1 VFKKM
6 RVFGLLLAWPLVL
19 SVAGCDC
26 DEGRGPDAGIPTDGP
41 RPFDCE
47 GTEGRSVSCDANT
60 AACCVRDTGE
70 PICVTIPFC
79 GSPFLCDA
87 LEQPDAENGCT
98 FGAPLDP
105 GQLATHLD
113 VAAAA
118 DETVMLSGYSP
129 GRATRTRYGDLVVG
143 LVSDGEV
150 QWSIVDGVPAGPP
163 VVSNDISPDP
173 DGWRGGITAAGDN
186 VGEFNSIA
194 FSPAGVLAVSYY
206 DRTNGDLKFAYSR
219 DGGTTWSIQTVFTD
233 GDSGRYTSLAF
244 MVDGRPAISYLSMIP
259 SEDPAQPPR
268 SLIRV
273 SVSGIPLTADQAPGA
288 STDWVTFPIVAEP
301 GTPMACRA
309 DLCGGGLLCRVTG
322 ACATESADADVD
334 CSYVDE
340 DGVSQVG
347 CDGTSCVMGAMGF
360 ECAEI
365 IDEDFIEDVPE
376 ANGLYTSLRAT
387 NTGLALVWHDR
398 ARRTLMGSAFDAAA
412 NAGAGQWRPPFRID
426 GFDAVGSG
434 DAGYNADLFIDAAGD
449 WHVAYVDGA
458 FEELRHAVI
467 TASTLG
473 NANPTLVRSRVDD
486 GTRPPRERSIVG
498 SDADIVVLNSGEVRI
513 VYQDSTQAEAL
524 VAIRAAGQG
533 SWVLQGGNA
542 GDPLDTEDSTGF
554 WTCQTLIG
562 DTSHMATWW
571 FNITDGVNGTRVF
584 TLP

>member
-1 VFKKM
+1 
-6 RVFGLLLAWPLVL
+6 VL
-19 SVAGCDC
+19 GTGA
-26 DEGRGPDAGIPTDGP
+26 PT
-41 RPFDCE
+41 
-47 GTEGRSVSCDANT
+47 
-60 AACCVRDTGE
+60 CV
-70 PICVTIPFC
+70 PIPFC
-79 GSPFLCDA
+79 GSPFLCDE
-87 LEQPDAENGCT
+87 LEEPTAANNCS

-118 DETVMLSGYSP
+118 DETVMLSGYAP

-143 LVSDGEV
+143 LVSNGEV
-150 QWSIVDGVPAGPP
+150 EWSIVDGVPAGSP
-163 VVSNDISPDP
+163 VQSSGINPDP

-186 VGEFNSIA
+186 VGEFNAIA
-194 FSPAGVLAVSYY
+194 FSPAGVVGISYY
-206 DRTNGDLKFAYSR
+206 DRTNGDVKFAYSR
-219 DGGTTWSIQTVFTD
+219 DGGTTWSIQTVFSD

-244 MVDGRPAISYLSMIP
+244 MVDGRPAISFLSMVP

-268 SLIRV
+268 SVVRV
-273 SVSGIPLTADQAPGA
+273 AVSAVPLTADMAPGA
-288 STDWVTFPIVAEP
+288 STDWVTTPVVAEP
-301 GTPMACRA
+301 GTAMACRT
-309 DLCGGGLLCRVTG
+309 DLCGGGLLCLTTG
-322 ACATESADADVD
+322 VCAAESADADVD
-334 CSYVDE
+334 CSHVDE
-340 DGVSQVG
+340 DGVTQVG
-347 CDGTSCVMGAMGF
+347 CAGTSCVAVPVTPATPTGF
-360 ECAEI
+360 ACLEV
-365 IDEDFIEDVPE
+365 IDEDFIEDAPE
-376 ANGLYTSLRAT
+376 ANGIYTSLRAT

-398 ARRTLMGSAFDAAA
+398 VRRTLMGSAF
-412 NAGAGQWRPPFRID
+412 NATNNTWRAPFRID

-434 DAGYNADLFIDAAGD
+434 DAGYNADLFIDAAGN

-458 FEELRHAVI
+458 FEELRHAAI
-467 TASTLG
+467 DGTTLA

-571 FNITDGVNGTRVF
+571 FNITEGVNGTRVF

>member
-1 VFKKM
+1 M
-6 RVFGLLLAWPLVL
+6 VL
-19 SVAGCDC
+19 PCPGTDGTSIDC
-26 DEGRGPDAGIPTDGP
+26 D
-41 RPFDCE
+41 
-47 GTEGRSVSCDANT
+47 VNANT
-60 AACCVRDTGE
+60 CCVNSAGA
-70 PICVTIPFC
+70 PLCVPNPFC
-79 GSPFLCDA
+79 GSPFLCDS
-87 LEQPDAENGCT
+87 LETPTTANNCT
-98 FGAPLDP
+98 FSAPLDP

-118 DETVMLSGYSP
+118 DETVMLSGYAP
-129 GRATRTRYGDLVVG
+129 GRATRTRYGDLVIG
-143 LVSDGEV
+143 LVSNGEV
-150 QWSIVDGVPAGPP
+150 EWSIVDGVPAGPP
-163 VVSNDISPDP
+163 VVSNDINPDP

-194 FSPAGVLAVSYY
+194 FSPAGVVAVSYY
-206 DRTNGDLKFAYSR
+206 DRTNGDVKFAYSR

-233 GDSGRYTSLAF
+233 GDSGRYSSLAF
-244 MVDGRPAISYLSMIP
+244 MVDGRPAISYLSMMP
-259 SEDPAQPPR
+259 SEDPMQPPR
-268 SLIRV
+268 SLVRV
-273 SVSGIPLTADQAPGA
+273 SVSAVPLTADQAPAAG
-288 STDWVTFPIVAEP
+288 TDWVTYPVVAEP
-301 GTPMACRA
+301 GTAMACRS

-334 CSYVDE
+334 CSHVDE
-340 DGVSQVG
+340 DAVTQVG
-347 CDGTSCVMGAMGF
+347 CPGTSCVAVPVSMTAPTGF

-365 IDEDFIEDVPE
+365 IEDDFIEDVPE

-398 ARRTLMGSAFDAAA
+398 VRRTLMGSAFDATTSA
-412 NAGAGQWRPPFRID
+412 WRAPFRID

-434 DAGYNADLFIDAAGD
+434 DAGYNADLFIDAAGN

-458 FEELRHAVI
+458 FEELRHVAIDGTTIV
-467 TASTLG
+467 

-524 VAIRAAGQG
+524 VAIREAGQG
-533 SWVLQGGNA
+533 SWLLQGGNA

-571 FNITDGVNGTRVF
+571 FNITDSVNGTRVF

>member
-1 VFKKM
+1 M

-26 DEGRGPDAGIPTDGP
+26 DEGRGPDAGPITDAP
-41 RPFDCE
+41 PPFDCE
-47 GTEGRSVSCDANT
+47 GTDGTSITCDGT
-60 AACCVRDTGE
+60 AVCCVLGTGA
-70 PICVTIPFC
+70 PTCVPNPFC
-79 GSPFLCDA
+79 GSPFLCDE
-87 LEQPDAENGCT
+87 LEQPTTANNCS

-118 DETVMLSGYSP
+118 DQTVMLSGYAP

-143 LVSDGEV
+143 VVSNGEV
-150 QWSIVDGVPAGPP
+150 QWSIVDGVPAGSPMQ
-163 VVSNDISPDP
+163 SNGINPDP
-173 DGWRGGITAAGDN
+173 DGWRGGIMAAGDN
-186 VGEFNSIA
+186 VGEFNAIA
-194 FSPAGVLAVSYY
+194 FSPAGVLGISYY

-244 MVDGRPAISYLSMIP
+244 MVDGRPAISFLSMVP
-259 SEDPAQPPR
+259 SEDPMQPPR
-268 SLIRV
+268 SLVRV
-273 SVSGIPLTADQAPGA
+273 AVSGIPLTADQAPSA

-301 GTPMACRA
+301 GTAMACRA
-309 DLCGGGLLCRVTG
+309 NLCGTGLLCRVDG
-322 ACATESADADVD
+322 ACGAASADADVD
-334 CSYVDE
+334 CSYVDA
-340 DGVSQVG
+340 DGATQPGCGGETQCVSAAN
-347 CDGTSCVMGAMGF
+347 GTFSCV
-360 ECAEI
+360 EI
-365 IDEDFIEDVPE
+365 IAEDFIEDVPE

-398 ARRTLMGSAFDAAA
+398 VRRTLMGSAFDAAA
-412 NAGAGQWRPPFRID
+412 NAGAGVWRAPFRID

-434 DAGYNADLFIDAAGD
+434 DAGYNADLYIDAAGN

-458 FEELRHAVI
+458 FEELRHAAI
-467 TASTLG
+467 DATTLA

-562 DTSHMATWW
+562 DTSHIGTWW
-571 FNITDGVNGTRVF
+571 FNTTDVENGTRVF